1 MYRKGF
7 SNTISIV
14 VAVILLGAFGYF
26 AFVKN
31 SEPIAQQPTPTPAQ
45 TQKPVSPTP
54 TLTPNPTANLKTYT
68 NSQYGFEFQYPA
80 SWKRVADANTSDG
93 AITVIYP
100 VSYPAQDYSARIAVY
115 QSNLTTTQKDNPL
128 FQNKSFST
136 VTVNNISW
144 TKIQM
149 TGNTGIPLDSF
160 QYLTEKNGK
169 TYDVGGSADLTNQ
182 ILSAFKFTN

>member
-1 MYRKGF
+1 MNINQKGF
-7 SNTISIV
+7 ANIALITVV
-14 VAVILLGAFGYF
+14 VAIVAVGGYF
-26 AFVKN
+26 VFVKKL
-31 SEPIAQQPTPTPAQ
+31 EPIAQQPTPNQ
-45 TQKPVSPTP
+45 T
-54 TLTPNPTANLKTYT
+54 ADLKTYT
-68 NSQYGFEFQYPA
+68 NTQYGFEFQYPA
-80 SWKRVADANTSDG
+80 SWKRVADANSSDG
-93 AITVIYP
+93 TTVTVIYP
-100 VSYPAQDYSARIAVY
+100 VSYPAQDFSARVAVY
-115 QSNLTTTQKDNPL
+115 QSNLATTQKDNPL